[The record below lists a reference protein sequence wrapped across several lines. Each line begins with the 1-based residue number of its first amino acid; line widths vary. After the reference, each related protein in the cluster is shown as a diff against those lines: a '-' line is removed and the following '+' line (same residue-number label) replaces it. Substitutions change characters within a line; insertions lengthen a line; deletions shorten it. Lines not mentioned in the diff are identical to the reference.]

1 MQLYRRRGRGRYH
14 SAGGWRMEEAREDI
28 GYRMVDSS

>member
-28 GYRMVDSS
+28 VDI